1 MKRVMA
7 VYDEDPFYAERF
19 AEFANHKELTP
30 FMAVAFTSLE
40 RLKTFSQKQ
49 KVELLLI
56 GHEVS
61 DQALAEI
68 KAGQIIWL
76 GGMGG
81 DRLDDNPV
89 VYKYQASDHVLREVM
104 ACYRTA
110 PEQTVYVQAG
120 LAGSI
125 IGVYSPVNRCGKTS
139 FAVIMGQ
146 IMARESRVLF
156 LTLEENSGLARLLG
170 AEHKTSLSDLFYYYR
185 QGDLGRERLK
195 AVTYRLN
202 EMDYIPPV
210 PYAED
215 LAQISCEDI
224 AGLLTGICTSGGYD
238 VIVVDFGQYG
248 KGIERLFE
256 LCRQIYVPTLS
267 DGISKAKLEE
277 WMAYLELSGRMPEEN
292 RLQLIRLPWSQAQPA
307 QTEGYLEQLL
317 WSEVGDY
324 VRSLLG
330 GRREGWKA

>member
-1 MKRVMA
+1 MKRIMA

-40 RLKTFSQKQ
+40 RLKAFSRKQ
-49 KVELLLI
+49 KIELLLI

-61 DQALAEI
+61 DQELAEV

-76 GGMGG
+76 GGMGEA
-81 DRLDDNPV
+81 RLDDNPV

-110 PEQTVYVQAG
+110 PEQTVYMQTG
-120 LAGSI
+120 LLGSV
-125 IGVYSPVNRCGKTS
+125 IGVYSPVNRCGKTG
-139 FAVIMGQ
+139 FALTMGQ
-146 IMARESRVLF
+146 IIARESRVLF
-156 LTLEENSGLARLLG
+156 LSLEENSGLSRLLG
-170 AEHKTSLSDLFYYYR
+170 TEHKTGLSDLVYYYR
-185 QGDLGRERLK
+185 QGDLGRERIK

-215 LAQISCEDI
+215 LAQICCEDI
-224 AGLLTGICTSGGYD
+224 AGILMEICANGGYD

-248 KGIERLFE
+248 KGIEQLFN

-267 DGISKAKLEE
+267 DWISQAKLEE
-277 WMAYLELSGRMPEEN
+277 WTAYLEVSGRMPGEN
-292 RLQLIRLPWSQAQPA
+292 RLRLVRLPWSQAQPGQA
-307 QTEGYLEQLL
+307 DGYLDQLL

-330 GRREGWKA
+330 GGREEWES